1 MSFSDYASGKTPVA
15 ESVAPAKAAIPKPAV
30 VAPKPVAAI
39 RKPAVAAPV
48 AKKVIKESAFI
59 VGNDFKV
66 KLVLDIP
73 QSIVND
79 YVAKVK
85 KDTGK
90 DALANFTVEE
100 VAEEM
105 VRYIIKTKL
114 SIENLPAALSVGEQT
129 QSDTEGDIGQEGE
142 DIEFEVDDDETEE
155 KEPTKEPVNDEDD
168 PFKDETEEF
177 ELDDEDD
184 DTEPV
189 KSGDANDKMSF
200 QATEV
205 ENVEKD
211 SIELDADQTA

>member
-15 ESVAPAKAAIPKPAV
+15 ESAAPAKVAAPKPAV
-30 VAPKPVAAI
+30 VAPKPV
-39 RKPAVAAPV
+39 VALPI

-59 VGNDFKV
+59 VGDDFKV

-73 QSIVND
+73 QSLVND

-90 DALANFTVEE
+90 DALANFTAEE
-100 VAEEM
+100 VAEEL

-129 QSDTEGDIGQEGE
+129 KSGADGDIGQEGE
-142 DIEFEVDDDETEE
+142 DIEYEVEDDETDEH
-155 KEPTKEPVNDEDD
+155 EPTKEPVNDEDD

-211 SIELDADQTA
+211 NIELDAEQTA